1 MKNLKGILFAVILL
15 ALIVGAITLVIR
27 LVSGALN
34 TVLGIIVVLALVV
47 IVIWMLSYAKKM
59 RK

>member
-1 MKNLKGILFAVILL
+1 MKSIKGILFAVILL
-15 ALIVGAITLVIR
+15 ALVVGAITLVIR